1 MMGSAYEFYRNQN
14 RFISSFQRHKGRFF
28 FRTQKLHCLSVKH
41 KTEVQERKVPDWAVN
56 CGPNLLEGIRS
67 ALSFSDGQQFVHL
80 QPIYWVHW
88 CMLQHHTA
96 YILYRIYFE
105 APHYTEPERP
115 QAERVAIKIGKVSF
129 GDPAWRSAPRRFG
142 DERGGWDQR
151 DSEILAL
158 RLRIFQISFPN

>member
-1 MMGSAYEFYRNQN
+1 MAQTSWKASDPHFLSQMASNSCTFSLFTG
-14 RFISSFQRHKGRFF
+14 FIGA
-28 FRTQKLHCLSVKH
+28 CY
-41 KTEVQERKVPDWAVN
+41 N
-56 CGPNLLEGIRS
+56 I
-67 ALSFSDGQQFVHL
+67 
-80 QPIYWVHW
+80 I
-88 CMLQHHTA
+88 QHISYT
-96 YILYRIYFE
+96 IYFE

-158 RLRIFQISFPN
+158 RGITNISDLFSQLVPIICCFLGIVGCIVHIYRSGIIFKLQIKNSKPTVAGG